1 MSSERTVMFC
11 LIASVALA
19 SAGAVQAQD
28 TPTEPPSD
36 GAAQPDPDP
45 RFEEAR
51 ARFVRGI
58 GLAEAG
64 NCPGAIA
71 EFNASLALLPRANTL
86 FNIARCQETLHRYD
100 LAVEAFE
107 RYLDIASPDDADRAT
122 VEATMRQLQNLLG
135 TLHVASNVEAE
146 VWLQDRVVGVAPG
159 DVLVPGGRHVLELRA
174 PGRLPE
180 RREVEVSA
188 QGETSVAFELQAA
201 ETNVTTNVRN
211 VSYEAPPL
219 PAALTVTMIGVA
231 VGTAA
236 VGAGFGI
243 DAMVQSDQ
251 VRAMDG
257 RLPRDLSA
265 ISDAALYAD
274 ILYVAGGLL
283 GATALVMAFL
293 TDWGDGDGQEEEASA
308 SPRVVPLAGP
318 LSVGLRV
325 EGLQ

>member
-1 MSSERTVMFC
+1 MTSERTVVMV
-11 LIASVALA
+11 LTAAVAVA
-19 SAGAVQAQD
+19 SAGGVQAQD
-28 TPTEPPSD
+28 APADPPSD
-36 GAAQPDPDP
+36 DVAQPEPDP
-45 RFEEAR
+45 QFEEAR
-51 ARFVRGI
+51 ARFLQGI

-71 EFNASLALLPRANTL
+71 EFDASLALVPRANTL

-135 TLHVASNVEAE
+135 TLHVASTVEAE

-180 RREVEVSA
+180 RREVEVTA
-188 QGETSVAFELQAA
+188 RGETSVAFELRAA
-201 ETNVTTNVRN
+201 ETNVTTNVRT

-219 PAALTVTMIGVA
+219 LAALTGTMIGVA
-231 VGTAA
+231 LGTAA

-243 DAMVQSDQ
+243 DAIVQADQ

-257 RLPRDLSA
+257 MLPRDLAS

-283 GATALVMAFL
+283 GATALLMALL
-293 TDWGDGDGQEEEASA
+293 TDWGGGSGQEDQAST
-308 SPRVVPLAGP
+308 STRVMPVVGP
-318 LSVGLRV
+318 LFVGLRL
-325 EGLQ
+325 EGRQ